1 MTKLLHTGSPSRLLE
16 FFMALLIVN
25 REKDFHIHLT
35 KGAQDHKNDKYF
47 NLRLFIS
54 HFKW

>member
-54 HFKW
+54 HFKL